1 MKNMRHFT
9 VRQFAKACQA
19 QYLGPEEVL
28 EQEIHGVVIDNR
40 QIEEGYLFAAV
51 AGERVDGHTFIPS
64 AFEKGAICALSEQK
78 LENPSGP
85 YLLVENTLQALKDA
99 AEAYRK
105 TLTLP
110 VVAITGSVG
119 KTSTKEMISSILSQK
134 YSVLKTPGNLNNEIG
149 LPLTVFQIDTNH
161 EVAVLELGMNHF
173 GEMHRLSK
181 IARPDYC
188 VFTNIRDVHLEF
200 LGTRDGVFKAKSEL
214 LDFAAPD
221 VKIFING
228 DDDKLIALKDRAVTF
243 GLHSDDQIWA
253 DQIENLGLDGV
264 RCCIHTPS
272 GDITPVIPLPG
283 NHMVYNACAGTSVG
297 LALGLTLEEISHG
310 IEALKAIAG
319 RGHVIHAS
327 HYTLLDDC
335 YNAGPDSMK
344 GALDTLN
351 YALTRKVAVLGDM
364 GELGTNS
371 EALHASVGT
380 HMADLHIDLLVTI
393 GVKSR
398 AIHEAA
404 KQAAPQTECIHYE
417 TKADFLAAA
426 PQILKEQDAI
436 LLKASNAQ
444 KFKELVSALQEM

>member
-1 MKNMRHFT
+1 
-9 VRQFAKACQA
+9 
-19 QYLGPEEVL
+19 
-28 EQEIHGVVIDNR
+28 
-40 QIEEGYLFAAV
+40 
-51 AGERVDGHTFIPS
+51 
-64 AFEKGAICALSEQK
+64 
-78 LENPSGP
+78 
-85 YLLVENTLQALKDA
+85 
-99 AEAYRK
+99 
-105 TLTLP
+105 
-110 VVAITGSVG
+110 
-119 KTSTKEMISSILSQK
+119 MISSILSQK

-149 LPLTVFQIDTNH
+149 LPLTVFQIDTSH

-364 GELGTNS
+364 GELGTKS

>member
-1 MKNMRHFT
+1 
-9 VRQFAKACQA
+9 
-19 QYLGPEEVL
+19 
-28 EQEIHGVVIDNR
+28 
-40 QIEEGYLFAAV
+40 
-51 AGERVDGHTFIPS
+51 
-64 AFEKGAICALSEQK
+64 
-78 LENPSGP
+78 
-85 YLLVENTLQALKDA
+85 
-99 AEAYRK
+99 
-105 TLTLP
+105 
-110 VVAITGSVG
+110 
-119 KTSTKEMISSILSQK
+119 
-134 YSVLKTPGNLNNEIG
+134 
-149 LPLTVFQIDTNH
+149 
-161 EVAVLELGMNHF
+161 
-173 GEMHRLSK
+173 
-181 IARPDYC
+181 
-188 VFTNIRDVHLEF
+188 
-200 LGTRDGVFKAKSEL
+200 
-214 LDFAAPD
+214 
-221 VKIFING
+221 
-228 DDDKLIALKDRAVTF
+228 
-243 GLHSDDQIWA
+243 
-253 DQIENLGLDGV
+253 
-264 RCCIHTPS
+264 
-272 GDITPVIPLPG
+272 
-283 NHMVYNACAGTSVG
+283 MVYNACAGTSVG
-297 LALGLTLEEISHG
+297 LALGLTLEEICHG

-319 RGHVIHAS
+319 CGHVIHAS

>member
-1 MKNMRHFT
+1 
-9 VRQFAKACQA
+9 
-19 QYLGPEEVL
+19 
-28 EQEIHGVVIDNR
+28 
-40 QIEEGYLFAAV
+40 
-51 AGERVDGHTFIPS
+51 
-64 AFEKGAICALSEQK
+64 
-78 LENPSGP
+78 
-85 YLLVENTLQALKDA
+85 
-99 AEAYRK
+99 
-105 TLTLP
+105 
-110 VVAITGSVG
+110 
-119 KTSTKEMISSILSQK
+119 
-134 YSVLKTPGNLNNEIG
+134 
-149 LPLTVFQIDTNH
+149 
-161 EVAVLELGMNHF
+161 
-173 GEMHRLSK
+173 
-181 IARPDYC
+181 
-188 VFTNIRDVHLEF
+188 
-200 LGTRDGVFKAKSEL
+200 
-214 LDFAAPD
+214 
-221 VKIFING
+221 
-228 DDDKLIALKDRAVTF
+228 
-243 GLHSDDQIWA
+243 
-253 DQIENLGLDGV
+253 
-264 RCCIHTPS
+264 
-272 GDITPVIPLPG
+272 
-283 NHMVYNACAGTSVG
+283 MVYNACAGTSVG

-327 HYTLLDDC
+327 HYTLLVIRLPGGRVLLDDC

>member
-1 MKNMRHFT
+1 M
-9 VRQFAKACQA
+9 
-19 QYLGPEEVL
+19 
-28 EQEIHGVVIDNR
+28 
-40 QIEEGYLFAAV
+40 
-51 AGERVDGHTFIPS
+51 S
-64 AFEKGAICALSEQK
+64 
-78 LENPSGP
+78 
-85 YLLVENTLQALKDA
+85 
-99 AEAYRK
+99 
-105 TLTLP
+105 
-110 VVAITGSVG
+110 
-119 KTSTKEMISSILSQK
+119 
-134 YSVLKTPGNLNNEIG
+134 
-149 LPLTVFQIDTNH
+149 
-161 EVAVLELGMNHF
+161 
-173 GEMHRLSK
+173 
-181 IARPDYC
+181 
-188 VFTNIRDVHLEF
+188 
-200 LGTRDGVFKAKSEL
+200 
-214 LDFAAPD
+214 
-221 VKIFING
+221 
-228 DDDKLIALKDRAVTF
+228 
-243 GLHSDDQIWA
+243 
-253 DQIENLGLDGV
+253 
-264 RCCIHTPS
+264 
-272 GDITPVIPLPG
+272 
-283 NHMVYNACAGTSVG
+283 
-297 LALGLTLEEISHG
+297 
-310 IEALKAIAG
+310 
-319 RGHVIHAS
+319 HAS